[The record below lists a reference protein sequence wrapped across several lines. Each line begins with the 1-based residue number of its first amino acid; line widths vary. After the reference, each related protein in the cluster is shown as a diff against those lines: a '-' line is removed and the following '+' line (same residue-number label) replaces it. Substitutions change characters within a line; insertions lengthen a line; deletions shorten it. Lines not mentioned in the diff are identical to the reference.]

1 MSFQVNAVTRV
12 LAVCLLTA
20 SASFLSAAPA
30 SAQQPAP
37 QPTSP
42 ALNNRDIIQMTRAQF
57 DDATIIKTIRAFHTD
72 LDLSVSGLLALKQA
86 GVTQPVIQAM
96 LTKSTETPS
105 PDEPRPVLSSDAA
118 AFATPPYSRTAPEP
132 RPSRPAALVPQP
144 EEESIHHPYS
154 QPIVATT
161 AVNPANRNDPDR
173 FAKQQL
179 PRVYLESASYGTNRN
194 ASRNQSMEMGKD
206 FLKVCNVIIT
216 INQNNA
222 NYTIRLNHIEHGL
235 LYRDNQLEVYDQN
248 GDLMRNKEGG
258 SIKKNVQQACQMI
271 RSDWSQ
277 RSSDA
282 Q

>member
-1 MSFQVNAVTRV
+1 MSSQAKAVTRV
-12 LAVCLLTA
+12 LVVCLLAA
-20 SASFLSAAPA
+20 SAFASLST
-30 SAQQPAP
+30 AQQTAP
-37 QPTSP
+37 PTSP

-72 LDLSVSGLLALKQA
+72 LDVSVQGLLQLKQA

-96 LTKSTETPS
+96 LNKSTDAPP
-105 PDEPRPVLSSDAA
+105 PDAPRPVLSSDASA
-118 AFATPPYSRTAPEP
+118 YATPAAPESRTAPSPPSP
-132 RPSRPAALVPQP
+132 RPTAVVAQP

-154 QPIVATT
+154 QPAVAS
-161 AVNPANRNDPDR
+161 APVNASNRNDPDR
-173 FAKQQL
+173 FAKQPL
-179 PRVYLESASYGTNRN
+179 PRVYLESASHGSNRN
-194 ASRNQSMEMGKD
+194 AARDQSMEMGKD

-258 SIKKNVQQACQMI
+258 SIKKNVQQACAMI
-271 RSDWSQ
+271 RSDWSI
-277 RSSDA
+277 RSA
-282 Q
+282 N